1 MPCTAPPKIMRK
13 VRPMSAENKVL
24 LRREGAVAIVTL
36 NRPDQRNAIDAET
49 SAGLRAAFD
58 EFERDPALRVAV
70 LTGAGPG

>member
-1 MPCTAPPKIMRK
+1 
-13 VRPMSAENKVL
+13 MSAENKVL

-70 LTGAGPG
+70 LTGAGPVTVFNPGFPLHWAVES